1 MKRTLVLG
9 ALLALSA
16 CDASPLTCM
25 EADLAISARFEEALA
40 PHRACEVDADCGL
53 FSPRVECADSQFAFC
68 PSSARTDSLED
79 AQRDVQA
86 LGEADCV
93 RVSPGCVSSATCAPA
108 TAECV
113 EGVCRAV
120 SSL

>member
-16 CDASPLTCM
+16 CDASPLSCM

-53 FSPRVECADSQFAFC
+53 FSPR
-68 PSSARTDSLED
+68 
-79 AQRDVQA
+79 VQA

-120 SSL
+120 SSP

>member
-1 MKRTLVLG
+1 M
-9 ALLALSA
+9 LALSA
-16 CDASPLTCM
+16 CDASPLSCM